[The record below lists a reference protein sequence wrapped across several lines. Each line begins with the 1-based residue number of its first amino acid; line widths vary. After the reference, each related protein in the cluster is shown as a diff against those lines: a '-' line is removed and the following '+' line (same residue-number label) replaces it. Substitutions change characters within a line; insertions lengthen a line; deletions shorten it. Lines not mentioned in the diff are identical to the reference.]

1 MNQNDIT
8 VACRDLTKFYGHNR
22 GIEGLD
28 LDIFRGEIFGFLG
41 PNGAGKTT
49 TIRLLMGMLKP
60 TRGKASV
67 MGLDCWNDAVA
78 IKRLAGN
85 IPGDTHLYD
94 NLRVHEL
101 LDFIDRFH
109 PGPDPL
115 RRELVELFQLDTE
128 KKIKSLSKGNRQKVS
143 IVIAAMHDPQLLVLD
158 EPTSGLDPLM
168 QQEFYHLLERLKQ
181 EGKTVFLS
189 SHIISEVERVCD
201 RVGIVRDGRLVDIKL
216 IENMRRE
223 KIRHMEVLFRDK
235 PQPEEFRRLE
245 GVAGVEAF
253 DNRLKITVRGE
264 VDALI
269 KQIAIHHVEDLTFTQ
284 PSLEDF
290 FMSFYGE
297 SGDED

>member
-8 VACRDLTKFYGHNR
+8 VSCRDLTKFYGHNR

-49 TIRLLMGMLKP
+49 TIRLLMGMLRP
-60 TRGKASV
+60 SRGSASV

-78 IKRLAGN
+78 IKRIAGN
-85 IPGDTHLYD
+85 IPGDTRLYD
-94 NLRVHEL
+94 HLRVHEL

-109 PGPDPL
+109 PGPEPL
-115 RRELVELFQLDTE
+115 RQELVELFQLDTE

-143 IVIAAMHDPQLLVLD
+143 IVIASMHNPQLLVLD

-168 QQEFYHLLERLKQ
+168 QQEFYRLLERLKQ
-181 EGKTVFLS
+181 QGKTVFLS
-189 SHIISEVERVCD
+189 SHIISEVEHVCD

-223 KIRHMEVLFRDK
+223 KIRHMEVQFGDN
-235 PQPEEFRRLE
+235 PDPEEFLRLE

-253 DNRLKITVRGE
+253 NHRLKITVKGD
-264 VDALI
+264 VDALV
-269 KQIAIHHVEDLTFTQ
+269 KQIATHPVEDLTFTQ
-284 PSLEDF
+284 PSLEDY
-290 FMSFYGE
+290 FMSYYGE
-297 SGDED
+297 AGDDD